1 MDVGVGAVQS
11 CESPQCAHVQVVVIS
26 GRPEN
31 VEAAKEKVQ
40 EMVRAKLEGGQSQTV
55 VMSVPLHA
63 VGRIIGRGGANI
75 RCLQRESGAKVRPMS
90 VHFDLCHVLSGLLD
104 NSASG
109 TSDGGRGGGGV

>member
-1 MDVGVGAVQS
+1 MGSEGGDEGCRWGDECWRVLRRGMS
-11 CESPQCAHVQVVVIS
+11 CESVQCAHVQVVVIS

-40 EMVRAKLEGGQSQTV
+40 EMVRARLEGGQSQTV
-55 VMSVPLHA
+55 VLPVPHHA

-90 VHFDLCHVLSGLLD
+90 VHVACCVMWSCVV
-104 NSASG
+104 S
-109 TSDGGRGGGGV
+109 